1 MSMISYAQ
9 NYEDVMLVR
18 ALADIGE
25 GFYIDVGAQHPI
37 NGSVTKA
44 FQSRGWHGVNI
55 EPVER
60 WFRLICDDRP
70 QDINLNTAISDE
82 PGYIELYD
90 VEDTGLSTV
99 SQDYARRY
107 AKEGWSVVK
116 KRLKAHTLNAV
127 FRTYGPKD
135 VHFLKV
141 DVEGAEAAVLRSL
154 DLNRFRPWI
163 ILVEATKPNSPEP
176 TFGEWEHLLLDANY
190 IFAYDD
196 GLNRF
201 YVALEH
207 EDRITYFSRP
217 PNFFDDFVS
226 YSESWTRTQMDRLS
240 QEVELERAESQR
252 VNESYHAVAARA
264 ERLENMQV
272 DILNGLDERLVA
284 FGRRFEQGMSADI
297 LNGLDER
304 LVAFGKHFEQ
314 SMSTDILNG
323 LDERLAAFGNRFE
336 EAFKK
341 RAHGN
346 VDEQLERLAQRLNS
360 VDQAIERVHERLGFA
375 HNVQAALLDVMNR
388 EHAIDAKLQQI
399 LLSRSWRLTK
409 GPRFIARVLRAL
421 VRGEWI
427 GNVRPSNAKLTR
439 LLIAATNR
447 PALRRIGSVLLSATP
462 GLKARLV
469 RTVVGDAKPQPLP
482 PIPRA
487 VVPRRYT
494 HLPARAREVR
504 SMLDRATKSS

>member
-18 ALADIGE
+18 ALADVGK

-44 FQSRGWHGVNI
+44 FQSRGWRGINI

-82 PGYIELYD
+82 PGYVELYD

-127 FRTYGPKD
+127 FRAYAPKD

-154 DLNRFRPWI
+154 NLNHFRPWI
-163 ILVEATKPNSPEP
+163 ILVEATKPNSTEP
-176 TFGEWEHLLLDANY
+176 TFDEWEHLLLDARY

-201 YVALEH
+201 YVASEK
-207 EDRITYFSRP
+207 EDRLAYFSRP
-217 PNFFDDFVS
+217 PNFFDDFMP
-226 YSESWTRTQMDRLS
+226 YAESWARTQMDRFS
-240 QEVELERAESQR
+240 QQLELEHAQAEQIR
-252 VNESYHAVAARA
+252 RSYGALLAKS
-264 ERLENMQV
+264 ERLENM
-272 DILNGLDERLVA
+272 R
-284 FGRRFEQGMSADI
+284 ADI
-297 LNGLDER
+297 LNELDEKFSFFHER
-304 LVAFGKHFEQ
+304 FEKSFSHLQGRADEQ
-314 SMSTDILNG
+314 S
-323 LDERLAAFGNRFE
+323 
-336 EAFKK
+336 
-341 RAHGN
+341 
-346 VDEQLERLAQRLNS
+346 VRLAQRLKS
-360 VDQAIERVHERLGFA
+360 MDSAIERAHDRLGFA

-388 EHAIDAKLQQI
+388 ERAIDARLQQI
-399 LLSRSWRLTK
+399 LHSRSWRLTK
-409 GPRFIARVLRAL
+409 GPRFIARALRTL

-427 GNVRPSNAKLTR
+427 GNVRLSNATVTR
-439 LLIAATNR
+439 LVVAAMNR
-447 PALRRIGSVLLSATP
+447 PALRRMGSILLRAAP

-469 RTVVGDAKPQPLP
+469 RTVVGDDAKPQPLP
-482 PIPRA
+482 PIPREA
-487 VVPRRYT
+487 VPGRHM

-504 SMLDRATKSS
+504 SMLDRVMKSS